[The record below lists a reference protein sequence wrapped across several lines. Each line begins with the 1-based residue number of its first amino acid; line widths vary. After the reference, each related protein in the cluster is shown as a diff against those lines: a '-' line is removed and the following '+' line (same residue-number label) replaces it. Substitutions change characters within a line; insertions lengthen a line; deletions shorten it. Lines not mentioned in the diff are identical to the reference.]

1 MDASMRLA
9 VNDLYA
15 EYVECVDN
23 CRYEAW
29 PEFFTESCR
38 YRIVSRE
45 NYEAGLPMSALSL
58 EGKAMLKDRVY
69 GVTQT
74 IFHAPYYQRHVVGHP
89 RITDEKEGVLTAQAN
104 YIVVRTRHDAF
115 SEVFNAGRYL
125 DSIVTE
131 GGRLKFRQRICIFD
145 SVLVPNSIIYPI

>member
-1 MDASMRLA
+1 MRLA

-29 PEFFTESCR
+29 PDFFTESCR

-45 NYEAGLPMSALSL
+45 NYDSGLPMSALAL

-69 GVTQT
+69 GITQT
-74 IFHAPYYQRHVVGHP
+74 IVHAPYYQRHVVGHP
-89 RITDEKEGVLTAQAN
+89 RVTAEKDGGLTAQAN
-104 YIVVRTRHDAF
+104 YIVVRTKHDAF